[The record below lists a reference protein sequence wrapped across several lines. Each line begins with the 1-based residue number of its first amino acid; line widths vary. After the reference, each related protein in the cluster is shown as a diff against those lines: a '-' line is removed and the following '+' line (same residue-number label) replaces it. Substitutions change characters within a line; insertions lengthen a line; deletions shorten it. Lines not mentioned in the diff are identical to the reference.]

1 MPPASPAPSKK
12 VMPRSTAPRISRIA
26 SGLVPPFVSPKR
38 PLLPPPSPMTLE
50 TSPDW
55 PRATY
60 SMGNPHAFAIIAQAL
75 EEPPPR
81 CEFSRMASLPNRPK
95 GRSIKNLRMVWG
107 FASRYRGHLAVAA
120 LALAIAA
127 GATVSIPWGFKF
139 VIDKGFGPGAGN
151 PHTIAPWFERL
162 LGVVAVL
169 ALATATR
176 YYFVSWIGE
185 RTVADIRLAVHRN
198 LLRLSPG
205 FFEENRPAEIT
216 SRITVDTTI
225 IEQVVGTTV
234 SVALR
239 NTVMGLAC
247 VGILF
252 ALAPK
257 LAAMM
262 LLGVPLVVAPIIFLG
277 RKVRQVSTRSQDRIA
292 DVGTVTSEVLGA
304 MKILQ
309 AFNQEGREASRFG
322 QAVER
327 VFATA
332 KKRMLLRAIMT
343 AIVIFMIFGAITMV
357 IWQGAIDV
365 AAGRITGGTIA
376 AFVLY
381 GGLLAGAFG
390 NLSEVYCDLLR
401 AAGAS
406 ERLSEL
412 LEAQPDIHAPA
423 NPAKL
428 PEPARGELAFEQDTF
443 HYPTRPETSALD
455 GFDLVV
461 RARER
466 LAVVGPSGAGKT
478 TLFQLA
484 ERFYDPQ
491 AGRILID
498 GVDLRDA
505 DPADVRQRIA
515 MVPQETVMFAASAR
529 DNLRYGN
536 WGATEEQLWQ
546 AARDANAEDFLRAL
560 PQGLDTFMGEGGA
573 RLSGGQ
579 RQRIAIARALLRD
592 APLLLLDEATS
603 ALDAESERLVQDA
616 LDRLMADR
624 TTIVIAH
631 RLATVRAADR
641 IVVMDAGRIVEEG
654 THASL
659 NARGGLY
666 ARLARLQFE
675 DRAA

>member
-1 MPPASPAPSKK
+1 
-12 VMPRSTAPRISRIA
+12 
-26 SGLVPPFVSPKR
+26 
-38 PLLPPPSPMTLE
+38 
-50 TSPDW
+50 
-55 PRATY
+55 
-60 SMGNPHAFAIIAQAL
+60 
-75 EEPPPR
+75 
-81 CEFSRMASLPNRPK
+81 
-95 GRSIKNLRMVWG
+95 MVWG
-107 FASRYRGHLAVAA
+107 FATQYPGRIAAAA
-120 LALAIAA
+120 LALVIAA
-127 GATVSIPWGFKF
+127 ASATSIPYGLKLI
-139 VIDKGFGPGAGN
+139 IDKGFGRGAGN
-151 PHTIAPWFERL
+151 PHDIAPWFEGL
-162 LGVVAVL
+162 LGVAALMAV
-169 ALATATR
+169 ATAFR
-176 YYFVSWIGE
+176 YYFVSWLGE

-216 SRITVDTTI
+216 SRLTVDTTI

-239 NTVMGLAC
+239 NCIMAIAC
-247 VGILF
+247 VVIMF
-252 ALAPK
+252 VLAPK
-257 LAAMM
+257 LAGLMM
-262 LLGVPLVVAPIIFLG
+262 LGVPVVMGPIIFLA
-277 RKVRQVSTRSQDRIA
+277 RRVRAISVKSQDRIA
-292 DVGTVTSEVLGA
+292 EVGTVTSEVLGA
-304 MKILQ
+304 MKIVQ
-309 AFNQEGREASRFG
+309 AFNQQERERTRFTD
-322 QAVER
+322 AVER
-327 VFATA
+327 VFLTA
-332 KKRMLLRAIMT
+332 KRRMRVRALMT
-343 AIVIFMIFGAITMV
+343 AIAIGLMFSAIVLV

-365 AAGRITGGTIA
+365 SAGRMTGGTIA

-390 NLSEVYCDLLR
+390 NLSEVYGDLLR
-401 AAGAS
+401 ASGAS

-412 LEAQPDIHAPA
+412 LDAEPEIRAPA
-423 NPAKL
+423 SPTAL
-428 PEPARGELAFEQDTF
+428 PEPPRGELAFEHVTF
-443 HYPTRPETSALD
+443 RYPTRPDTSALND
-455 GFDLVV
+455 FTLAV
-461 RARER
+461 RPRER

-478 TLFQLA
+478 TIFQLV

-491 AGRILID
+491 QGRVLLD
-498 GVDLRDA
+498 GIDLRDA

-515 MVPQETVMFAASAR
+515 MVPQEMVIFAASAR

-536 WGATEEQLWQ
+536 WDASEDQLWQ
-546 AARDANAEDFLRAL
+546 AARDANAEEFLRAL
-560 PQGLDTFMGEGGA
+560 PEGLDTYMGEGGA

-641 IVVMDAGRIVEEG
+641 IVVMDEGRIVEEG

-659 NARGGLY
+659 STRGGLY

>member
-1 MPPASPAPSKK
+1 
-12 VMPRSTAPRISRIA
+12 
-26 SGLVPPFVSPKR
+26 
-38 PLLPPPSPMTLE
+38 
-50 TSPDW
+50 
-55 PRATY
+55 
-60 SMGNPHAFAIIAQAL
+60 
-75 EEPPPR
+75 
-81 CEFSRMASLPNRPK
+81 MASTPNRPK

-107 FASRYRGHLAVAA
+107 FALKYPGHIAAAA
-120 LALAIAA
+120 LALLVAA
-127 GATVSIPWGFKF
+127 GAWSAVPYGFKLI
-139 VIDKGFGPGAGN
+139 IDKGFASGAR
-151 PHTIAPWFERL
+151 TTRDLAPWFEGL
-162 LGVVAVL
+162 LVLVVLMALSTAV
-169 ALATATR
+169 R
-176 YYFVSWIGE
+176 FYFVSWLGE

-239 NTVMGLAC
+239 NLIMGVAC
-247 VGILF
+247 VVILF

-257 LAAMM
+257 LAALIM
-262 LLGVPLVVAPIIFLG
+262 LGALLVVVPIAVLG
-277 RKVRQVSTRSQDRIA
+277 RRVRAISVRSQDRIA

-304 MKILQ
+304 MKIVQ
-309 AFNQEGREASRFG
+309 AFNQQGREANRFAE
-322 QAVER
+322 AVRR

-332 KKRMLLRAIMT
+332 KRRILIRALMT
-343 AIVIFMIFGAITMV
+343 AIVIFLIFGAITMI

-365 AAGRITGGTIA
+365 AAGRMTGGTIA

-390 NLSEVYCDLLR
+390 NLTEVYGDLLR

-412 LEAQPDIHAPA
+412 LDAEPEIRAPA
-423 NPAKL
+423 NPVKL
-428 PEPARGELAFEQDTF
+428 PEPARGELAFEQVTF
-443 HYPTRPETSALD
+443 HYPTRRETSALND
-455 GFDLVV
+455 FSLLV

-484 ERFYDPQ
+484 ERFYDPRR
-491 AGRILID
+491 GRMLLD
-498 GVDLRDA
+498 GVDLKDA
-505 DPADVRQRIA
+505 DPADIRQRIA

-536 WGATEEQLWQ
+536 WNATEDQLWQ
-546 AARDANAEDFLRAL
+546 AARNANAEEFIRAL
-560 PQGLDTFMGEGGA
+560 PQELDTFMGEGGA

-603 ALDAESERLVQDA
+603 ALDAESERLVQEA

-631 RLATVRAADR
+631 RLATVRSADR
-641 IVVMDAGRIVEEG
+641 IVVMDEGRIVEEG

-659 NARGGLY
+659 SRRGGLY

>member
-1 MPPASPAPSKK
+1 MAIP
-12 VMPRSTAPRISRIA
+12 TA
-26 SGLVPPFVSPKR
+26 
-38 PLLPPPSPMTLE
+38 
-50 TSPDW
+50 
-55 PRATY
+55 
-60 SMGNPHAFAIIAQAL
+60 
-75 EEPPPR
+75 
-81 CEFSRMASLPNRPK
+81 NRPK
-95 GRSIKNLRMVWG
+95 GRSVKNLRMVWG
-107 FASRYRGHLAVAA
+107 FALHYPAHIAVAA
-120 LALAIAA
+120 FALLVAA
-127 GATVSIPWGFKF
+127 GATSGVPYAFKLI
-139 VIDKGFGPGAGN
+139 IDKGFAHGIG
-151 PHTIAPWFERL
+151 TTRDIARWFEYL
-162 LGVVAVL
+162 LLLVGVL
-169 ALATATR
+169 ALATAVR
-176 YYFVSWIGE
+176 FYFVSWLGE

-216 SRITVDTTI
+216 SRVTVDTTI

-239 NTVMGLAC
+239 NAILGIAC
-247 VGILF
+247 VIILF
-252 ALAPK
+252 TLAPK
-257 LAAMM
+257 LALSILMGA
-262 LLGVPLVVAPIIFLG
+262 VVVVLPAAILG
-277 RKVRQVSTRSQDRIA
+277 RRVRAISTRSQDRIA
-292 DVGTVTSEVLGA
+292 DVSTVTSEVLGA
-304 MKILQ
+304 MKIVQ
-309 AFNQEGREASRFG
+309 AFNQEGREATRFAD
-322 QAVER
+322 AVGR

-332 KKRMLLRAIMT
+332 KRRILVRSMMT
-343 AIVIFMIFGAITMV
+343 AIVIFLIFGSITLV
-357 IWQGAIDV
+357 IWEGAIEV
-365 AAGRITGGTIA
+365 SAGRITGGTIA

-390 NLSEVYCDLLR
+390 NLTEVYGDLLR

-412 LEAQPDIHAPA
+412 LHAEPDISSPES
-423 NPAKL
+423 PVRL
-428 PEPARGELAFEQDTF
+428 PEPANGALEFEHVTF
-443 HYPTRPETSALD
+443 HYPTRLETSALND
-455 GFDLVV
+455 FSLRVQP
-461 RARER
+461 RER
-466 LAVVGPSGAGKT
+466 LALVGPSGAGKT
-478 TLFQLA
+478 TIFQLA

-491 AGRILID
+491 AGRILLD
-498 GVDLRDA
+498 GVDLKDA
-505 DPADVRQRIA
+505 DPADIRQRIA
-515 MVPQETVMFAASAR
+515 IVPQETVIFAASAR

-536 WGATEEQLWQ
+536 WNASEEEVWQ
-546 AARDANAEDFLRAL
+546 AVRDANAEEFLRAL
-560 PQGLDTFMGEGGA
+560 PQGLDTYMGEGGA

-641 IVVMDAGRIVEEG
+641 IVVMDQGCIVEEG

>member
-1 MPPASPAPSKK
+1 
-12 VMPRSTAPRISRIA
+12 
-26 SGLVPPFVSPKR
+26 
-38 PLLPPPSPMTLE
+38 
-50 TSPDW
+50 
-55 PRATY
+55 
-60 SMGNPHAFAIIAQAL
+60 
-75 EEPPPR
+75 
-81 CEFSRMASLPNRPK
+81 MASTPARPR
-95 GRSIKNLRMVWG
+95 GRSISSLGMIWR
-107 FASRYRGHLAVAA
+107 FASRYPGHLAAA
-120 LALAIAA
+120 AIALLVAA
-127 GATVSIPWGFKF
+127 GATTGVPYAFKLI
-139 VIDKGFGPGAGN
+139 IDKGFATGASNDLGR
-151 PHTIAPWFERL
+151 WFQYLIL
-162 LGVVAVL
+162 LVVVMAI
-169 ALATATR
+169 ATAVR
-176 YYFVSWIGE
+176 FYFVSWLGE

-239 NTVMGLAC
+239 NIVMGTACLIILLA
-247 VGILF
+247 LS
-252 ALAPK
+252 PK
-257 LAAMM
+257 LAGMM
-262 LLGVPLVVAPIIFLG
+262 LLGVPLVIGPIVVLG
-277 RKVRQVSTRSQDRIA
+277 RRVRSVSTRSQDRIA

-304 MKILQ
+304 MKIVQ
-309 AFNQEGREASRFG
+309 AFNQQRRETSRFAD
-322 QAVER
+322 AVER

-332 KKRMLLRAIMT
+332 KKRIMLRAVMT
-343 AIVIFMIFGAITMV
+343 ALVIFLLFSAIIWV
-357 IWQGAIDV
+357 IWQGALDV
-365 AAGRITGGTIA
+365 ATGRMSGGTIA

-390 NLSEVYCDLLR
+390 ALSEVYGDLLR

-406 ERLSEL
+406 ERLAEL
-412 LEAQPDIHAPA
+412 LHAEPEIRAPAQPARM
-423 NPAKL
+423 
-428 PEPARGELAFEQDTF
+428 PEPARGELTFENVTF
-443 HYPTRPETSALD
+443 HYPTRRDTSALE
-455 GFDLVV
+455 GFNLAV

-478 TLFQLA
+478 TIFQLA
-484 ERFYDPQ
+484 ERFYDPDS
-491 AGRILID
+491 GRILLD
-498 GVDLRDA
+498 GIDLRDA

-515 MVPQETVMFAASAR
+515 MVPQDTVIFAASAR

-536 WGATEEQLWQ
+536 WNATEDQLWQ
-546 AARDANAEDFLRAL
+546 AARDANAEQFLRAL
-560 PQGLDTFMGEGGA
+560 PEGLDTYMGEGGA

-616 LDRLMADR
+616 LDRLMEHR

-641 IVVMDAGRIVEEG
+641 IVVMDGGRIVEEG

-659 NARGGLY
+659 SGHGGLY

>member
-1 MPPASPAPSKK
+1 MATPP
-12 VMPRSTAPRISRIA
+12 
-26 SGLVPPFVSPKR
+26 
-38 PLLPPPSPMTLE
+38 
-50 TSPDW
+50 TS
-55 PRATY
+55 
-60 SMGNPHAFAIIAQAL
+60 
-75 EEPPPR
+75 
-81 CEFSRMASLPNRPK
+81 RPK
-95 GRSIKNLRMVWG
+95 GRSVRNLRMVWG
-107 FASRYRGHLAVAA
+107 FALRYPGHIAVAA
-120 LALAIAA
+120 LALLVAA
-127 GATVSIPWGFKF
+127 AATSGVPYAFKLI
-139 VIDKGFGPGAGN
+139 IDKGFANGAG
-151 PHTIAPWFERL
+151 TTRDIARWFDYL
-162 LGVVAVL
+162 LLLVGVMAI
-169 ALATATR
+169 ATATR
-176 YYFVSWIGE
+176 FYFVSWIGE
-185 RTVADIRLAVHRN
+185 RTVADIRLARHRN

-239 NTVMGLAC
+239 NIVMGIAC
-247 VGILF
+247 IAILF
-252 ALAPK
+252 ALSPK
-257 LAAMM
+257 LAGLL
-262 LLGVPLVVAPIIFLG
+262 LLGVPLVIGPIVFLG

-292 DVGTVTSEVLGA
+292 DVGAASSEVLGA
-304 MKILQ
+304 MKIVQ
-309 AFNQEGREASRFG
+309 AFNQQGRETRRFTD
-322 QAVER
+322 AVER

-332 KKRMLLRAIMT
+332 KKRILLRAFMT
-343 AIVIFMIFGAITMV
+343 AIIIFLMFGAITMI
-357 IWQGAIDV
+357 IWQGAVDV
-365 AAGRITGGTIA
+365 AAGRMSGGTIA

-390 NLSEVYCDLLR
+390 ALSEVYGDLLR

-406 ERLSEL
+406 ERLAEL
-412 LEAQPDIHAPA
+412 LNAEPEIRAPAQPLA
-423 NPAKL
+423 L
-428 PEPARGELAFEQDTF
+428 PEPPRGELAFEDVTF
-443 HYPTRPETSALD
+443 HYPTRPETSALN
-455 GFDLVV
+455 GFTLTVKP
-461 RARER
+461 RER

-491 AGRILID
+491 GGRVLLD
-498 GVDLRDA
+498 GVDLKEA
-505 DPADVRQRIA
+505 DPADIRQRIA
-515 MVPQETVMFAASAR
+515 MVPQETMMFAASAR

-536 WGATEEQLWQ
+536 WDASEDQIWQ
-546 AARDANAEDFLRAL
+546 AARDANAEEFLRKL

-616 LDRLMADR
+616 LDRLMAHR

-641 IVVMDAGRIVEEG
+641 IVVMDSGRIVEEG
-654 THASL
+654 THAAL
-659 NARGGLY
+659 NKRGGLY

>member
-1 MPPASPAPSKK
+1 MAIP
-12 VMPRSTAPRISRIA
+12 TA
-26 SGLVPPFVSPKR
+26 
-38 PLLPPPSPMTLE
+38 
-50 TSPDW
+50 
-55 PRATY
+55 
-60 SMGNPHAFAIIAQAL
+60 
-75 EEPPPR
+75 
-81 CEFSRMASLPNRPK
+81 NRPK
-95 GRSIKNLRMVWG
+95 GRSVKNLRMVWR
-107 FASRYRGHLAVAA
+107 FALRYPGHIAVAG
-120 LALAIAA
+120 LALLAAA
-127 GATVSIPWGFKF
+127 GATSGIPYAFKLI
-139 VIDKGFGPGAGN
+139 IDKGFGHGGGT
-151 PHTIAPWFERL
+151 HDIARWFEYL
-162 LGVVAVL
+162 LLLVGVMAV
-169 ALATATR
+169 ATALR
-176 YYFVSWIGE
+176 FYFVSWLGE

-216 SRITVDTTI
+216 SRVTVDTTI

-239 NTVMGLAC
+239 NAILGIAC
-247 VGILF
+247 VVILF

-257 LAAMM
+257 LA
-262 LLGVPLVVAPIIFLG
+262 LSILGGAILVVLPLAVLG
-277 RKVRQVSTRSQDRIA
+277 RRVRAISTRSQDRIA
-292 DVGTVTSEVLGA
+292 DVGTITSEVLGA
-304 MKILQ
+304 MKIVQ
-309 AFNQEGREASRFG
+309 AFNQQTREASRFSD
-322 QAVER
+322 AVAR

-332 KKRMLLRAIMT
+332 KRRILVRAIMT
-343 AIVIFMIFGAITMV
+343 AIAIFIIFGSITFI
-357 IWQGAIDV
+357 IWQGAIEV
-365 AAGRITGGTIA
+365 SSGRMTGGTIA

-390 NLSEVYCDLLR
+390 NLTEVYGDLLR

-406 ERLSEL
+406 ERLAEL
-412 LEAQPDIHAPA
+412 LHAEPDIRAPEE
-423 NPAKL
+423 PARL
-428 PEPARGELAFEQDTF
+428 PEPAEGALEFEHVTF
-443 HYPTRPETSALD
+443 HYPTRREISALED
-455 GFDLVV
+455 FSLRV

-466 LAVVGPSGAGKT
+466 LALVGPSGAGKT
-478 TLFQLA
+478 TIFQLA

-491 AGRILID
+491 QGRILLD
-498 GVDLRDA
+498 GVDLTHA
-505 DPADVRQRIA
+505 DPADVRERIA
-515 MVPQETVMFAASAR
+515 IVPQETVIFAASAR

-536 WGATEEQLWQ
+536 WTASEDQLWQ
-546 AARDANAEDFLRAL
+546 AARDAHAEEFLRAL
-560 PQGLDTFMGEGGA
+560 PDGLDTFMGEGGA

-641 IVVMDAGRIVEEG
+641 IVVMDQGRIVEEG

-659 NARGGLY
+659 SAHGGLY

>member
-1 MPPASPAPSKK
+1 MATPP
-12 VMPRSTAPRISRIA
+12 
-26 SGLVPPFVSPKR
+26 
-38 PLLPPPSPMTLE
+38 
-50 TSPDW
+50 TS
-55 PRATY
+55 
-60 SMGNPHAFAIIAQAL
+60 
-75 EEPPPR
+75 
-81 CEFSRMASLPNRPK
+81 RPK
-95 GRSIKNLRMVWG
+95 GRSVRNLRMVWG
-107 FASRYRGHLAVAA
+107 FALRYPGHIAVAA
-120 LALAIAA
+120 LALLVAA
-127 GATVSIPWGFKF
+127 AATSAVPYAFKLI
-139 VIDKGFGPGAGN
+139 IDKRFANGAG
-151 PHTIAPWFERL
+151 TTRDIARWFDYL
-162 LGVVAVL
+162 LLLVGVMAI
-169 ALATATR
+169 ATATR
-176 YYFVSWIGE
+176 FYFVSWIGE

-239 NTVMGLAC
+239 NIVMGIAC
-247 VGILF
+247 IAILF
-252 ALAPK
+252 ALSPK
-257 LAAMM
+257 LAGLL
-262 LLGVPLVVAPIIFLG
+262 LLGVPLVIGPIVFLG

-292 DVGTVTSEVLGA
+292 DVGAASSEVLGA
-304 MKILQ
+304 MKIVQ
-309 AFNQEGREASRFG
+309 AFNQQGRETRRFTD
-322 QAVER
+322 AVER

-332 KKRMLLRAIMT
+332 KKRILLRAFMT
-343 AIVIFMIFGAITMV
+343 AIIIFLMFGAITMI

-365 AAGRITGGTIA
+365 AAGRMSGGTIA

-390 NLSEVYCDLLR
+390 ALSEVYGDLLR

-406 ERLSEL
+406 ERLAEL
-412 LEAQPDIHAPA
+412 LNAEPEIRAPAQPLA
-423 NPAKL
+423 L
-428 PEPARGELAFEQDTF
+428 PEPPRGELAFEDVTF
-443 HYPTRPETSALD
+443 HYPTRPETSALN
-455 GFDLVV
+455 GFTLTVKP
-461 RARER
+461 RER

-491 AGRILID
+491 GGRVLLD
-498 GVDLRDA
+498 GVDLKEA
-505 DPADVRQRIA
+505 DPADIRQRIA
-515 MVPQETVMFAASAR
+515 MVPQETMMFAASAR

-536 WGATEEQLWQ
+536 WDASEDQIWQ
-546 AARDANAEDFLRAL
+546 AARDANAEEFLRKL

-616 LDRLMADR
+616 LDRLMAHR

-641 IVVMDAGRIVEEG
+641 IVVMDSGRIVEEG
-654 THASL
+654 THAAL
-659 NARGGLY
+659 NKRGGLY

>member
-1 MPPASPAPSKK
+1 MAINAAS
-12 VMPRSTAPRISRIA
+12 
-26 SGLVPPFVSPKR
+26 
-38 PLLPPPSPMTLE
+38 
-50 TSPDW
+50 
-55 PRATY
+55 
-60 SMGNPHAFAIIAQAL
+60 
-75 EEPPPR
+75 
-81 CEFSRMASLPNRPK
+81 RPK
-95 GRSIKNLRMVWG
+95 GRSIKNLRMVWE
-107 FASRYRGHLAVAA
+107 FALRYPGHIAIAV
-120 LALAIAA
+120 LALLVAA
-127 GATVSIPWGFKF
+127 GATSGVPYAFKLI
-139 VIDKGFGPGAGN
+139 IDKGFAHGAGTT
-151 PHTIAPWFERL
+151 HDIARWFEYL
-162 LGVVAVL
+162 LLLVAVL
-169 ALATATR
+169 AAATAVR
-176 YYFVSWIGE
+176 YYNVSWLGE

-239 NTVMGLAC
+239 NAILGIAC
-247 VGILF
+247 VIILF

-257 LAAMM
+257 LA
-262 LLGVPLVVAPIIFLG
+262 LLILAAAVVVVVPAAILG
-277 RKVRQVSTRSQDRIA
+277 RRVRAISTRSQDRIA

-304 MKILQ
+304 MKIVQ
-309 AFNQEGREASRFG
+309 AFNQQGREASRFT

-327 VFATA
+327 VFSTA
-332 KKRMLLRAIMT
+332 KRRILVRAFMT
-343 AIVIFMIFGAITMV
+343 AIVISIIFGAITMI
-357 IWQGAIDV
+357 IWEGAIEV
-365 AAGRITGGTIA
+365 AAGHMTGGTIA

-390 NLSEVYCDLLR
+390 NLTEVYGDLLR

-406 ERLSEL
+406 ERLGEL
-412 LEAQPDIHAPA
+412 LHAEPEIRAPA
-423 NPAKL
+423 QPAKL
-428 PEPARGELAFEQDTF
+428 PEPSRGELSFEHVTF
-443 HYPTRPETSALD
+443 HYPTRRETSALNE
-455 GFDLVV
+455 FSLSV
-461 RARER
+461 RSRER

-478 TLFQLA
+478 TIFQLA
-484 ERFYDPQ
+484 ERFYDPDH
-491 AGRILID
+491 GRILLD
-498 GVDLRDA
+498 GIDLRNA
-505 DPADVRQRIA
+505 DPADIRDRIA
-515 MVPQETVMFAASAR
+515 MVPQETVIFAASAR

-536 WGATEEQLWQ
+536 WDANEDELWQ
-546 AARDANAEDFLRAL
+546 AARDANAEEFLRAL
-560 PQGLDTFMGEGGA
+560 PEGLDTYMGEGGA

-631 RLATVRAADR
+631 RLATVRAAER
-641 IVVMDAGRIVEEG
+641 IVVMDQGKIVEEG
-654 THASL
+654 THATLS
-659 NARGGLY
+659 ARGGLY